1 MEDAEKPPLGRP
13 SIYSQE
19 LADKICEQ
27 IVQGYSMR
35 TICKA
40 DDMPCVAT
48 IFSWFRTNQPFLEQ
62 YEKAKEMQADMLAE
76 DLLDIADDGT
86 NDWMEKYGKDGENL
100 GYQVNGEHIQRS
112 RLRVDTR
119 KWIASKLKAKK
130 YGDRVIQQ
138 GDKDADP
145 IQHSHSITSILQ
157 SIDGKSS
164 GLPVPS
170 GSDNLDED

>member
-1 MEDAEKPPLGRP
+1 MARP

-19 LADKICEQ
+19 LADAICAE
-27 IVQGYSMR
+27 IVQGYSIR

-40 DDMPCVAT
+40 EPMPCVAT
-48 IFSWFRTNQPFLEQ
+48 IFNWFRSHPEFLEQ

-86 NDWMEKYGKDGENL
+86 NDWMEKFGKEGENL
-100 GYQVNGEHIQRS
+100 GYQINGEHIQRS

-130 YGDRVIQQ
+130 YGDRVQTDVQ
-138 GDKDADP
+138 ALDKNGKPADA
-145 IQHSHSITSILQ
+145 ITKIVIEHVSTT
-157 SIDGKSS
+157 K
-164 GLPVPS
+164 
-170 GSDNLDED
+170 E